1 MPTRKAH
8 GRGSHKRGTRRR
20 SDRSMMSVE
29 SLHSAFQGLDT
40 KMAKMIAAGRTDSEL
55 ASCLRREW
63 STVFHRDLSTPALKG
78 MVSHYRAVHKATGG
92 KRKTRKSSAK
102 SQRGGMAPMDYV
114 MGQGT
119 TAAVYGQFPVA
130 MYSDPSVIQSLDIN
144 RFFES
149 PIGRSCNATGGF
161 DAPTQ
166 RGGASAPTQLGA
178 SVEDLKAQQEQEKEK
193 ELGSQQGGGF
203 LDALGMG
210 HMPASVPRN
219 FGEIGV
225 SALRGAPIANPIST
239 PVAAAVA
246 PHPVALTPHN
256 ATAISTIS
264 DLSPVYQSY

>member
-1 MPTRKAH
+1 
-8 GRGSHKRGTRRR
+8 
-20 SDRSMMSVE
+20 MSVE

-40 KMAKMIAAGRTDSEL
+40 KMAKQIAAGRTDSEL

-63 STVFHRDLSTPALKG
+63 STVFHRDLSAPAIKG
-78 MVSHYRAVHKATGG
+78 MVSHYRAVHKSAGG
-92 KRKTRKSSAK
+92 KRKTRRSAK
-102 SQRGGMAPMDYV
+102 NQRGGMAPVDYV

-130 MYSDPSVIQSLDIN
+130 MYSEPSVIQSLDMN

-166 RGGASAPTQLGA
+166 SGGALAQREGA
-178 SVEDLKAQQEQEKEK
+178 TVEDLKAQQEGEAKEK
-193 ELGSQQGGGF
+193 EQQGGGL

-219 FGEIGV
+219 VVEMGV
-225 SALRGAPIANPIST
+225 SAVQGAPIANPIRT
-239 PVAAAVA
+239 PVAASVP
-246 PHPVALTPHN
+246 PHPVALTPYN

-264 DLSPVYQSY
+264 DMSPVYQGY

>member
-1 MPTRKAH
+1 
-8 GRGSHKRGTRRR
+8 
-20 SDRSMMSVE
+20 MSVE

-40 KMAKMIAAGRTDSEL
+40 KMAKMITSGRTDSEL

-63 STVFHRDLSTPALKG
+63 STVFHRDLSTPAVKG
-78 MVSHYRAVHKATGG
+78 MVSHYRAVHRSSGG

-102 SQRGGMAPMDYV
+102 SQRGGMAPLDYV
-114 MGQGT
+114 MGQGS

-130 MYSDPSVIQSLDIN
+130 MYSDPSVIQSLDMN

-166 RGGASAPTQLGA
+166 RGGAALGAYSNFDAPTQRGGY
-178 SVEDLKAQQEQEKEK
+178 SVEDLKAQQEKEK

-210 HMPASVPRN
+210 HMPASVPHN

-225 SALRGAPIANPIST
+225 SALRGAPIANPVRT
-239 PVAAAVA
+239 PVAASIPA
-246 PHPVALTPHN
+246 HPVSLAPTN

-264 DLSPVYQSY
+264 DLSPVYQGY